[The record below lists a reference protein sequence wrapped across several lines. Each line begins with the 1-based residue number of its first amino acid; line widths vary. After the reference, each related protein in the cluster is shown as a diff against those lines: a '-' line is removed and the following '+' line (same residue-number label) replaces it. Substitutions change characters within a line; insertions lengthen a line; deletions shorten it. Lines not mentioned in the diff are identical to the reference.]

1 VLAGG
6 GILDTLDVPGIILL
20 QRVAGGAFAA
30 VEAQAYLVKKA
41 VDLPVARGITR
52 MGPTNAE
59 VFGRKIGALLR
70 WLGGFRFGWFPAA
83 ASELQYRERHDPCA
97 GSQSSSVQQL
107 CCHGFQ
113 S

>member
-1 VLAGG
+1 MCPELFCCSGSQAEP
-6 GILDTLDVPGIILL
+6 LPLL
-20 QRVAGGAFAA
+20 
-30 VEAQAYLVKKA
+30 

-70 WLGGFRFGWFPAA
+70 WLDGFRFGWFPAA